1 MEREGSLCIWKPV
14 YMNSK
19 AVSAT
24 ADPQIWSKVL
34 ERVPPE
40 HQFLSHHWY
49 DVWNRTY
56 AANDDEMHPIVY
68 SSTVTATA
76 STSSTEQAFKKESLF
91 PCVKRSRFGI
101 QVLSMAGYYYP
112 FRTFL
117 CHPDVKEAAID
128 SFADTVHSQTNTTIL
143 LAGPLEAGDQINAPL
158 QASFLNRKWRICEV
172 DAGAQ
177 QVVNLPAT
185 VEVFRASLGRSLRK
199 NHDKRKRALQAM
211 GQFEISYFNNC
222 TTEEWEQ
229 VIDRCA
235 TIEAQSWL
243 ATDDSGKTRVHGRES
258 FWKSYAAHNDGSK
271 RLSVWVVTLDSTP
284 IAYSLAIDSGSCR
297 YSISGQYDEAYKK
310 HGVGIIADMSMFE
323 QAVESG
329 KRVVNMGDGESE
341 YKRRWGARPSA
352 SLQSL
357 YFFKPGAI
365 GWLAAS
371 AFRTLERV
379 RHSPVFYR
387 LNRYF

>member
-112 FRTFL
+112 VSYTHL
-117 CHPDVKEAAID
+117 TLP
-128 SFADTVHSQTNTTIL
+128 TIL
-143 LAGPLEAGDQINAPL
+143 L
-158 QASFLNRKWRICEV
+158 V
-172 DAGAQ
+172 
-177 QVVNLPAT
+177 
-185 VEVFRASLGRSLRK
+185 
-199 NHDKRKRALQAM
+199 
-211 GQFEISYFNNC
+211 
-222 TTEEWEQ
+222 
-229 VIDRCA
+229 
-235 TIEAQSWL
+235 
-243 ATDDSGKTRVHGRES
+243 
-258 FWKSYAAHNDGSK
+258 
-271 RLSVWVVTLDSTP
+271 
-284 IAYSLAIDSGSCR
+284 
-297 YSISGQYDEAYKK
+297 
-310 HGVGIIADMSMFE
+310 
-323 QAVESG
+323 
-329 KRVVNMGDGESE
+329 
-341 YKRRWGARPSA
+341 
-352 SLQSL
+352 
-357 YFFKPGAI
+357 
-365 GWLAAS
+365 
-371 AFRTLERV
+371 
-379 RHSPVFYR
+379 
-387 LNRYF
+387 